1 MLTVHRQKL
10 DVILPDG
17 IRHEG
22 TSGDKALLVGQRHIP
37 PAFDGGQRRGK
48 PGNAHHRVE
57 HDVRAVHSCQFFK
70 TFFASQ
76 KDRRARHAVQLP
88 GGAVRR
94 RVIHNSNAMRMK
106 LLYLSQQQLHIGMR
120 RQPKH
125 AVFLRTDNIQA
136 LRTDRTCGAK
146 DRDLFCHNITP
157 RYFVK

>member
-1 MLTVHRQKL
+1 M
-10 DVILPDG
+10 
-17 IRHEG
+17 
-22 TSGDKALLVGQRHIP
+22 
-37 PAFDGGQRRGK
+37 
-48 PGNAHHRVE
+48 
-57 HDVRAVHSCQFFK
+57 
-70 TFFASQ
+70 
-76 KDRRARHAVQLP
+76 QLP

-146 DRDLFCHNITP
+146 DRDLFVIIS
-157 RYFVK
+157 RLVIS